1 MPDIRLT
8 QQLLSFA
15 QLREL
20 HNQHCQ
26 ISLGDDC
33 HGLIAKSHQ
42 SLQAILATGKTHY
55 GINTGFGLLANRR
68 IPAEEL
74 DRLQQNL
81 VLSHAAGTG
90 APLGDDVVRLAMVL
104 KIRSLAQGFSGVSQ
118 ALIDMMVELVNQNAL
133 PLIPSKGSVGA
144 SGDLA
149 PLAHLA
155 CALIG
160 VGDIRIDGKQF
171 AAKDALKQLGLAMW
185 AFSLLHGVL
194 RG

>member
-1 MPDIRLT
+1 MPDIKLT
-8 QQLLSFA
+8 QQSLSVA

-20 HNQHCQ
+20 YNKHCQ
-26 ISLGDDC
+26 IILGDDC
-33 HGLIAKSHQ
+33 HGLIAKCHQ

-68 IPAEEL
+68 IPAKEL

-118 ALIDMMVELVNQNAL
+118 ALIDMMIELVNQNAL
-133 PLIPSKGSVGA
+133 PLIPI
-144 SGDLA
+144 
-149 PLAHLA
+149 P
-155 CALIG
+155 
-160 VGDIRIDGKQF
+160 RPDGF
-171 AAKDALKQLGLAMW
+171 AG
-185 AFSLLHGVL
+185 
-194 RG
+194 

>member
-1 MPDIRLT
+1 M
-8 QQLLSFA
+8 
-15 QLREL
+15 
-20 HNQHCQ
+20 HCQ

-33 HGLIAKSHQ
+33 RGLITKGHQ
-42 SLQAILATGKTHY
+42 SLQEILATGKTHY

-68 IPAEEL
+68 IPADEL
-74 DRLQQNL
+74 DQLQQNL

-118 ALIDMMVELVNQNAL
+118 TLIDMLIKLVNQNAL

-160 VGDIRIDGKQF
+160 VGDIRINGKQL
-171 AAKDALKQLGLAMW
+171 AARRRVETAGSRTDQAWSQGRP
-185 AFSLLHGVL
+185 GVD
-194 RG
+194 